1 MADFCACRTVCVT
14 RARSNNG
21 DPACWRPAW
30 GTGFDCAAL
39 FGGRARPCTRCA
51 ASLRMTRGD
60 KGVVP
65 NMFGSNVSPVR
76 PPSSGAGAP
85 PSPSK
90 GKATTAGWLRYV
102 VPLADF
108 ALIRRFAP
116 PSPPGGRLLP
126 AVRIFSV
133 LLLNL
138 PDESAMSLTMRD
150 CRSSLPPGGE
160 GGAPAPD
167 EGETGERTH
176 VRHSSHGFIPT

>member
-1 MADFCACRTVCVT
+1 M
-14 RARSNNG
+14 
-21 DPACWRPAW
+21 
-30 GTGFDCAAL
+30 
-39 FGGRARPCTRCA
+39 
-51 ASLRMTRGD
+51 
-60 KGVVP
+60 VP

-167 EGETGERTH
+167 EGEIGERTH
-176 VRHSSHGFIPT
+176 VMHPSPSLPPGGEGGAPATDEGEIGERTAKRIAPQKRFRLSQKSSVSPAPRSSTEKTARKAWGFGGGFM